1 MKQTT
6 NGSLVEHFSILS
18 DPRRPNHNTKRH
30 NLIDIVVITI
40 LAVICGADDWPT
52 IVAFGKRKE
61 AWLEQF
67 LELPDSIPSHDT
79 FGRVFSLLDPEA
91 FQACFFSWVKVVNRQ
106 TKGQVVAIDGK
117 TNRRSYGKAGDPLH
131 IVSAFATVNGVA
143 LGQRSTDKKSN
154 EITAI
159 PKLLKTL
166 QLSGC
171 IVTIDAM
178 GCQKKIAK
186 TILKQGA
193 DYVLAVKGNQKTIYQ
208 DLRHLFSES
217 VSDQYESDY
226 CETIE
231 TNATRHEVRRCRIIT
246 DPALLPDNNVRRY
259 DWPGLACL
267 AQVVNERTI
276 RGRTTTETRYYL
288 SSLANSAEEIL
299 SAVRS
304 HWGIENSLHWV
315 LDVAFREDESRVRI
329 GHAQENMAAV
339 RKLALMLL
347 RQEKSGQGGIKSR
360 RLQAGWDDEY
370 LLAVTGIKV

>member
-6 NGSLVEHFSILS
+6 NSSLVEHFSILS

-30 NLIDIVVITI
+30 NLIDIVVITV

-61 AWLEQF
+61 TWLEQF

-106 TKGQVVAIDGK
+106 TKGQIVAIDGK
-117 TNRRSYGKAGDPLH
+117 TNRRSYGKADDPIH
-131 IVSAFATVNGVA
+131 IVSAWATVNGVA

-193 DYVLAVKGNQKTIYQ
+193 DYVLAVKGNQPTIYQ
-208 DLRHLFSES
+208 DLQHLFSENTT
-217 VSDQYESDY
+217 DRYESDY

-231 TNATRHEVRRCRIIT
+231 TNATRREVRRCRIIT
-246 DPALLPDNNVRRY
+246 DPVLLPNDNVRRY

-267 AQVVNERTI
+267 AQVVNERTM

-288 SSLANSAEEIL
+288 SSLANNAEEIL

-329 GHAQENMAAV
+329 GYAQENLAAV

-347 RQEKSGQGGIKSR
+347 RQEKSGQ
-360 RLQAGWDDEY
+360 AGWDDEY
-370 LLAVTGIKV
+370 LLAVTGIQA